1 MQSSLRYVAMRCRE
15 LLSKIDIFMNHNNL
29 QRFMSMCKTFPFFGS
44 ERGNDALTKIR
55 ALHAHAH
62 QQDKDV
68 IGWLY
73 GALNIL
79 DAKANGLLRVN
90 AFFITII
97 TFLIGLPIATEN
109 TISVPDLSGWVGS
122 LSLALFLLSTVSCFL
137 IIRVKWKFLGKVAP
151 ASSGQSFN
159 FAPETEDLA
168 KVVDDRTHYYW
179 LAWGGTILGLI
190 AFAWQILGWFVP
202 AVPCYVGLC

>member
-1 MQSSLRYVAMRCRE
+1 
-15 LLSKIDIFMNHNNL
+15 
-29 QRFMSMCKTFPFFGS
+29 MCKTFPFFGS

-90 AFFITII
+90 AF
-97 TFLIGLPIATEN
+97 
-109 TISVPDLSGWVGS
+109 S
-122 LSLALFLLSTVSCFL
+122 
-137 IIRVKWKFLGKVAP
+137 
-151 ASSGQSFN
+151 
-159 FAPETEDLA
+159 
-168 KVVDDRTHYYW
+168 
-179 LAWGGTILGLI
+179 
-190 AFAWQILGWFVP
+190 
-202 AVPCYVGLC
+202 